1 MNLLTL
7 TAPHPYYP
15 VLGDVTLTVPL
26 LSSPPGKAIANLAGV
41 PVSELRLPDSWTP
54 LTTDYV
60 TTGFAARAG
69 QTALLALLWDLTG
82 QPIHPTHRPRPATPC
97 AVVTGS
103 GGRVVVWRR
112 TCDLRFSADEKTN
125 REREDHVGDLSRG
138 RGPVQVRRK
147 ESAV

>member
-1 MNLLTL
+1 MELTL

-15 VLGDVTLTVPL
+15 VLGNVTLTVPL
-26 LSSPPGKAIANLAGV
+26 LDGPPGKAIANLAGV

-54 LTTDYV
+54 LTTDYPV
-60 TTGFAARAG
+60 YGAAAQSGRA
-69 QTALLALLWDLTG
+69 ALLALLWDLAG
-82 QPIHPTHRPRPATPC
+82 CPIHPTHSPRPATPW
-97 AVVTGS
+97 AVVTGQ

-147 ESAV
+147 EIA